1 MEDAV
6 SRALQQYKQ
15 ETLQNGGGPNVA
27 VAAAAAQPLGNA
39 EQAET
44 KTDTTANSPTDCK
57 K

>member
-15 ETLQNGGGPNVA
+15 ETLQNGGGPNAA
-27 VAAAAAQPLGNA
+27 VAAAAAQPPGNA